1 MELMSWWMNV
11 TISARI
17 GKRMFAVAVLEATS
31 VIVAVMIQMM
41 NIMAN
46 GGSTSNWV
54 SRLPSQ
60 RDKPDAF
67 EASDKA
73 NPAPVG
79 PKSK

>member
-1 MELMSWWMNV
+1 MNV

-46 GGSTSNWV
+46 GGSTSN
-54 SRLPSQ
+54 
-60 RDKPDAF
+60 
-67 EASDKA
+67 
-73 NPAPVG
+73 
-79 PKSK
+79 